1 MNNTSVLHHVRVRI
15 VRILCLALAAL
26 GVPAAGSELPL
37 RAGDK
42 IQISIAGV
50 PSEEVI
56 TISKP
61 YTISDGGKI
70 NLLHIGEVTAA
81 GLKPS
86 ELQKRIEQTYIAKE
100 FYLHPNVTV
109 SMDTA
114 TDARQ
119 VFVVSGCVSN
129 GPVPYRANLTLMG
142 AIGSRGGPTPFAD
155 MRKVKLT
162 RTSANGQKTTTTH
175 DLRKYKEDPNVDVNL
190 QPEDLIVIPE

>member
-1 MNNTSVLHHVRVRI
+1 MKSTSILHRARVRFA
-15 VRILCLALAAL
+15 RALCLTLAAL
-26 GVPAAGSELPL
+26 GIPAAANELPL

-50 PSEEVI
+50 PSDEVV

-86 ELQKRIEQTYIAKE
+86 DLQKRIEQTYKAAE
-100 FYLHPNVTV
+100 VYTHPNVTV

-119 VFVVSGCVSN
+119 VFVVSGCVTN
-129 GPVPYRANLTLMG
+129 GPVPWRANLTLMG
-142 AIGSRGGPTPFAD
+142 AIGTRGGPSPFGD
-155 MRKVKLT
+155 MSKVKVT
-162 RTSANGQKTTTTH
+162 RTSVNGQRATSTH
-175 DLRKYKEDPNVDVNL
+175 NLRKYKEDPSVDVLL
-190 QPEDLIVIPE
+190 QPDDLIVIPE